1 MDREV
6 YDKYMEAGRI
16 AAEARDLGV
25 SLIKPGVRI
34 LDVVEK
40 VEGHILFRGAGLSF
54 PVNISINEVAA
65 HFTPLKDDKQVFRRG
80 DIVKLDVG
88 SHIDGYIADTA
99 VTVEVETNRYKDMI
113 EASAS
118 ALDNAI
124 ENMKLGVRLSDIGRI
139 IEKTINSYGYTP
151 IENLTGHSLDRYIL
165 HSGMSI
171 PNVSSI
177 KSNRKPKIDDV
188 IAIEPFATDGIG
200 HVISGK
206 GSNIYIVRRSIGKIR
221 DKQTKFLFQQ
231 IKTKFKSLPFA
242 HRWCNKLSSYNEV
255 SLSRLNYLGFI
266 SQYPQL
272 IEQTKGIVTQKEHT
286 VIVTE
291 NGCEVTTYGEKE
303 G

>member
-139 IEKTINSYGYTP
+139 IEKTINSYGYT
-151 IENLTGHSLDRYIL
+151 
-165 HSGMSI
+165 
-171 PNVSSI
+171 
-177 KSNRKPKIDDV
+177 
-188 IAIEPFATDGIG
+188 
-200 HVISGK
+200 
-206 GSNIYIVRRSIGKIR
+206 
-221 DKQTKFLFQQ
+221 
-231 IKTKFKSLPFA
+231 
-242 HRWCNKLSSYNEV
+242 
-255 SLSRLNYLGFI
+255 
-266 SQYPQL
+266 
-272 IEQTKGIVTQKEHT
+272 
-286 VIVTE
+286 
-291 NGCEVTTYGEKE
+291 
-303 G
+303 